1 MAHLAIDSSG
11 TLIGF
16 AISGTEQRGKKV
28 FLYELHVMEGRRGG
42 GLGTALMQMAERS
55 ARGKDRTMELNV
67 HKENEDARDYYEV
80 KCGFVRFGETADKV
94 AWVMRRKL

>member
-1 MAHLAIDSSG
+1 MM
-11 TLIGF
+11 
-16 AISGTEQRGKKV
+16 RGHSLV
-28 FLYELHVMEGRRGG
+28 YLSFSVMS
-42 GLGTALMQMAERS
+42 LMNMAERS

-94 AWVMRRKL
+94 AWVMRRKLCL

>member
-1 MAHLAIDSSG
+1 
-11 TLIGF
+11 
-16 AISGTEQRGKKV
+16 
-28 FLYELHVMEGRRGG
+28 
-42 GLGTALMQMAERS
+42 MQMGERS